1 MNPIIKINLESF
13 KEISW
18 TVVLLFFLKY
28 MGLVPSQQM
37 FIIYAIILVIMIG
50 FAKKIIIPYVNGL
63 LLYFVFIVYST
74 GIGLLLYETR
84 TVVRDLYYVF
94 PTVVVI
100 VLGYYLKIVY
110 NGRVNILKTIAF
122 CGAMASTICF
132 IKAFSNLSVF
142 KDGESMRTA
151 FDTGSYEI
159 AVAFIIVFCAIFT
172 QIEIRLFRTWI
183 NWVIF
188 LLMLAQL
195 VLSLARSVWIETI
208 IGCIVV
214 ILMEGYINKNV
225 LCIAKKVVIV
235 AVFAFVGF
243 TFFINI
249 APQSAVDTFFEKFEN
264 TSQELDSKQEFDSTT
279 DAMNNWRGYENQS
292 AKTQWQESSV
302 FEEIFG
308 HGMGK
313 GTHLKYVP
321 YTWAS
326 MVQNSEIPI
335 LHNGYY
341 TVLSKGGIVG
351 MMALVWFMLSNVIVG
366 LKLITKRKDIQG
378 ELLLLIT
385 IEFIFMIQTYVV
397 RGPVAQNVNLVTAI
411 LVGWINADIKRE
423 KQESKSQ
430 KIEEEQ
436 NDYNSL
442 LLQR

>member
-1 MNPIIKINLESF
+1 
-13 KEISW
+13 
-18 TVVLLFFLKY
+18 
-28 MGLVPSQQM
+28 
-37 FIIYAIILVIMIG
+37 
-50 FAKKIIIPYVNGL
+50 
-63 LLYFVFIVYST
+63 
-74 GIGLLLYETR
+74 
-84 TVVRDLYYVF
+84 
-94 PTVVVI
+94 
-100 VLGYYLKIVY
+100 
-110 NGRVNILKTIAF
+110 
-122 CGAMASTICF
+122 
-132 IKAFSNLSVF
+132 
-142 KDGESMRTA
+142 
-151 FDTGSYEI
+151 
-159 AVAFIIVFCAIFT
+159 
-172 QIEIRLFRTWI
+172 
-183 NWVIF
+183 
-188 LLMLAQL
+188 
-195 VLSLARSVWIETI
+195 
-208 IGCIVV
+208 
-214 ILMEGYINKNV
+214 
-225 LCIAKKVVIV
+225 
-235 AVFAFVGF
+235 
-243 TFFINI
+243 
-249 APQSAVDTFFEKFEN
+249 
-264 TSQELDSKQEFDSTT
+264 
-279 DAMNNWRGYENQS
+279 
-292 AKTQWQESSV
+292 
-302 FEEIFG
+302 
-308 HGMGK
+308 MGK